1 MSDREHVR
9 GCTTSSFEA
18 RPRTTGPPAPA
29 LELVRGDA
37 PAAPARPA
45 RPRSMPG
52 YLVMPRPKDAV
63 KGLLMPFTF
72 ALAVV
77 AGAGASGW
85 TVVRALVVWAALELL
100 VYPARYQWNDIRGF
114 VADQR
119 HPSQK
124 DRGRLPGP
132 MDRARAH
139 VAASSAVA
147 VARLAAVAVLAL
159 ALPGL
164 RLGGFL
170 LAVTVAVFGVAIVY
184 EALRARGS
192 GRTGAF
198 PPPVRPAVAAL
209 WLVVGAGY
217 VVRGMTGLALAVD
230 LGRRPALAVS
240 AGLALWAFGTAFV
253 TSRWVTES
261 LAFATADHGRPRW
274 TARADQ
280 GREHLLALTRWLP
293 SRMPRTTPSP
303 AEWAPLR
310 GRTPPAA
317 PWNAALLTAAAAA
330 AATGVLLT
338 APHPSPTTA
347 AVATGLGAAGA
358 AAVILSPR
366 RRLAVVAAGA
376 VLQLLAL
383 LLAAQPRPPA
393 ALLPWLALMAAHLS
407 FSSRS
412 LSTMGAPSRRLRA
425 AAAALL
431 APVCRAVIG
440 RATWE
445 AVRTEA
451 GGPR

>member
-1 MSDREHVR
+1 
-9 GCTTSSFEA
+9 
-18 RPRTTGPPAPA
+18 
-29 LELVRGDA
+29 
-37 PAAPARPA
+37 
-45 RPRSMPG
+45 MPG
-52 YLVMPRPKDAV
+52 YLAMPRPKDAV

-77 AGAGASGW
+77 AGADVTGW
-85 TVVRALVVWAALELL
+85 TLARALVVWGALELL

-114 VADQR
+114 AADQR
-119 HPSQK
+119 HPSRR

-147 VARLAAVAVLAL
+147 VARLVAVAVLAL

-170 LAVTVAVFGVAIVY
+170 LAVTGAVLGVAVVY

-192 GRTGAF
+192 GSGDAF
-198 PPPVRPAVAAL
+198 PPPVRPTVVAL

-230 LGRRPALAVS
+230 LGRRPALAVF

-261 LAFATADHGRPRW
+261 LAFATSDHGRLRW

-293 SRMPRTTPSP
+293 PRMPRPTAAP

-310 GRTPPAA
+310 GRTPPTA
-317 PWNAALLTAAAAA
+317 PWNAALLTAGAAAGL
-330 AATGVLLT
+330 TGVLLT
-338 APHPSPTTA
+338 APHPSPGTA
-347 AVATGLGAAGA
+347 ALAAGLGAAGT
-358 AAVILSPR
+358 AAVILAPGR
-366 RRLAVVAAGA
+366 RPVVVAAGA
-376 VLQLLAL
+376 TVLLLAL
-383 LLAAQPRPPA
+383 LATAQPRPVA

-412 LSTMGAPSRRLRA
+412 LSTMGALSRRLRTATA
-425 AAAALL
+425 AAL
-431 APVCRAVIG
+431 APVCRLVIG
-440 RATWE
+440 EATWE
-445 AVRTEA
+445 AVRKNA
-451 GGPR
+451 GGPG